1 MVIETTLAT
10 GPTAST
16 PPPRLVR
23 QLVPRSVVRG
33 VIWLLGRALPLANPD
48 FEGAYERVRNWWV
61 EIDAAGVPQREL
73 GFDALG
79 ETIVAGPIGQNMGF
93 WTDSHMVFAAAE
105 YKVVPDAEFDSVWS
119 AFEASHPAMAD
130 KDG

>member
-16 PPPRLVR
+16 PPPTLVR
-23 QLVPRSVVRG
+23 QLIPRSVVRG
-33 VIWLLGRALPLANPD
+33 GIWLLRRALPIANPD
-48 FEGAYERVRNWWV
+48 FEEAYERVRNWWI
-61 EIDAAGVPQREL
+61 EIDAAGVPQREP

-93 WTDSHMVFAAAE
+93 WTDSHMAFSAAE
-105 YKVVPDAEFDSVWS
+105 YKSVSDAEFDSVWS
-119 AFEASHPAMAD
+119 AFEASHPAMTD